1 VEEQGVP
8 ICHGAGDDGTLSD
21 DPSDLSD
28 KDPMDLSFTPD
39 QAALREAT
47 LRLYAK
53 ESHGERVREA
63 ETAGFDPALWSSVGQ
78 MGLPTMALPE
88 ALGGAGASLTDLAAA
103 VEVHGAHL
111 GSVPLVETAV
121 VARLLARISAR
132 ADATAGERDRG
143 RAIVDDLLGRV
154 ASGAPAALC
163 LVRSQDGDPPIP
175 TAYASVAQVILLLS
189 GDQVVCLD
197 GANGP
202 SRRTLAGLGVAEVSA
217 AGVHVV
223 DHGNDA
229 VADFERALDEW
240 RALTAVA
247 QAGLARATLDLGVQY
262 AKDRHQF
269 GVPIGSF
276 QALQHRFADLHE
288 RVDGSRLLAYE
299 AVWALDEVDPTAPL
313 RAAQASWYCGEVAE
327 EAAGFSLHVHG
338 GYGFMLEYDVQLH
351 VRRAKAA
358 RLLLG
363 DPRRELQVVA
373 DRRWG
378 DEAPDPAAVTAAS
391 TARPN
396 RPGMDFRFS
405 PETEAFR
412 AEVRAFIAE
421 HLTREIV
428 ERAYTTGTM
437 HDWGFHRA
445 VCERGYLASGWPKE
459 FGGLG
464 RDAIDQ
470 TVLMQE
476 LYAAEAPIDGLNIA
490 AMVGATLLLCGTEA
504 QKADVLPRILAGEVM
519 CCLGYSEPDAGS
531 DVAAVATKAVRD
543 GDGWVIE
550 GQKMFTTMAHEAHYV
565 FLLARTNP
573 ESPKHK
579 GLTMFLVPMDTA
591 GIEITPVDTMGGER
605 TNITFYSD
613 VRVPDSCRVG
623 EVDAGW
629 SVMHAALVYERN
641 SANWGEPDHLVEAV
655 ARWACAAVGDARR
668 PFDDPLVRGS
678 LARWSTELE
687 VGRLLLFRSAW
698 LSSRGEMPQVEGSMA
713 KLHIT
718 EAFVRASSD
727 LLDLLGPAGL
737 LALGGEGAVLGGLVE
752 HAFRH
757 AVVTT
762 IYGGSSEVQR
772 EIIAGR
778 GLGLPRNR

>member
-1 VEEQGVP
+1 
-8 ICHGAGDDGTLSD
+8 
-21 DPSDLSD
+21 
-28 KDPMDLSFTPD
+28 MDLSFTPD

-63 ETAGFDPALWSSVGQ
+63 EAAGFDPALWAAISQ
-78 MGLPTMALPE
+78 MGLPTMALPA
-88 ALGGAGASLTDLAAA
+88 ALGGADASLTDLAAA

-121 VARLLARISAR
+121 AARLLARICAR
-132 ADATAGERDRG
+132 ADATTGEGDQG
-143 RAIVDDLLGRV
+143 RAVVDDLLSRV
-154 ASGAPAALC
+154 ANGAPAALC
-163 LVRSQDGDPPIP
+163 LAPSEDGDAHVP
-175 TAYASVAQVILLLS
+175 TAFAAVAQVILLLS
-189 GDQVVCLD
+189 GDRIVCLD
-197 GANGP
+197 AANGP
-202 SRRTLAGLGVAEVSA
+202 SRRTLAGLAVADVSA
-217 AGVHVV
+217 AGSRVV
-223 DHGNDA
+223 DRGDAA
-229 VADFERALDEW
+229 VADVERALDEW

-247 QAGLARATLDLGVQY
+247 QAGLARATLDVGVQY

-276 QALQHRFADLHE
+276 QTLQHRFADLHE

-299 AVWALDEVDPTAPL
+299 AVWALDEADPTAPM
-313 RAAQASWYCGEVAE
+313 RAAQASWYCGQVAE

-378 DEAPDPAAVTAAS
+378 AEAPAAVAVTAAA
-391 TARPN
+391 TARPT
-396 RPGMDFRFS
+396 RPGMDFRFE

-412 AEVRAFIAE
+412 AEVRAFVAE
-421 HLTREIV
+421 HLTPEIV
-428 ERAYTTGTM
+428 ERAYASGTM
-437 HDWGFHRA
+437 HDWGFHQA
-445 VCERGYLASGWPKE
+445 LCGRGYLASGWPIE

-490 AMVGATLLLCGTEA
+490 SMVGATLLVCGTES

-543 GDGWVIE
+543 GDDWIID

-565 FLLARTNP
+565 FLLARTNV
-573 ESPKHK
+573 EAPKHK

-655 ARWACAAVGDARR
+655 AGWALQVGRDGTR
-668 PFDDPLVRGS
+668 PFDDPLVRES

-718 EAFVRASSD
+718 EAFVRASSE
-727 LLDLLGPAGL
+727 LIDLLGPAGL
-737 LALGGEGAVLGGLVE
+737 VALGDDGSVLGGLVE